1 MRREGR
7 LKNTFWGAELNK
19 KRGTPIILL
28 SVGTYGLWSIC
39 QSCCLSGFQ
48 STFTYLH
55 LFQLHYTDTHEDCT
69 GSDTLKKCGRSKLR
83 PDRKLLSLGWEPV
96 VRSVAE
102 APRIG
107 THPGTVLSLKYYI
120 LYRYGLFYKIIHG
133 SITHP

>member
-19 KRGTPIILL
+19 KREIPIILL
-28 SVGTYGLWSIC
+28 SVWTMEY
-39 QSCCLSGFQ
+39 LSKLLFERF
-48 STFTYLH
+48 SVTFTYLH

-69 GSDTLKKCGRSKLR
+69 GSDTLKMCGRSKLR

-107 THPGTVLSLKYYI
+107 THPGTVLSLKCYI
-120 LYRYGLFYKIIHG
+120 LYRYGLFYKIIHD
-133 SITHP
+133 SRTHP